1 MVWAVI
7 FFFLMSSKIRPAE
20 PIMKCGFSFNFLIC
34 LSMFAPPIIVVEVTG
49 SPELAAN
56 NFTWASICMT
66 NSCVGAK
73 INTCISRL
81 VTSIF

>member
-20 PIMKCGFSFNFLIC
+20 PIMKCG